1 MKRRKFCF
9 YFFFQGCKLFFP
21 AKAQWLIFSLFSAQK
36 CFKIFF
42 FSGWNKVF
50 LSRGRGQRFFLS
62 RRLGFVVLREGK
74 IVFVQRE
81 VNIFFVQRE
90 VKIVFVQRE
99 GNIFFVR
106 RTKKIFPSRGT
117 KTIFTSRGTKKIFTS
132 RGTKTIFPSLRTT
145 KPNLR
150 DKKSLAPPEGQKTW
164 FLHREK
170 EDFETFLGWKQW
182 KNE

>member
-1 MKRRKFCF
+1 MKKWT
-9 YFFFQGCKLFFP
+9 FFFWLFLFKVADFVFFH

-42 FSGWNKVF
+42 FSVKKPSF
-50 LSRGRGQRFFLS
+50 LSLGRGQRFFLS

-106 RTKKIFPSRGT
+106 RTKKIFPSRG
-117 KTIFTSRGTKKIFTS
+117 KKQ
-132 RGTKTIFPSLRTT
+132 SL
-145 KPNLR
+145 
-150 DKKSLAPPEGQKTW
+150 PPEGQKKYLPPEGIISIFA
-164 FLHREK
+164 FLSAGPFFLWILILLFCYN
-170 EDFETFLGWKQW
+170 FEV
-182 KNE
+182 NRH

>member
-1 MKRRKFCF
+1 MKRWI
-9 YFFFQGCKLFFP
+9 FFFFFFLTFFFKVADFFFP

-36 CFKIFF
+36 CLKIFF

-90 VKIVFVQRE
+90 VMIVFVPRE
-99 GNIFFVR
+99 GNIFQKNLSLPRLLQLALVTQDWMILR
-106 RTKKIFPSRGT
+106 PSGT
-117 KTIFTSRGTKKIFTS
+117 EDLLNPDPIQR
-132 RGTKTIFPSLRTT
+132 
-145 KPNLR
+145 
-150 DKKSLAPPEGQKTW
+150 LARKGFW
-164 FLHREK
+164 
-170 EDFETFLGWKQW
+170 G
-182 KNE
+182 